1 MIDLIILGV
10 VWTTSWVLC
19 AADDKPMWLPITA
32 GIVTYLILMYFI
44 YEVYITFLRI
54 VKDIAEIVESSI
66 KKDDE

>member
-44 YEVYITFLRI
+44 YELYITFLRI

-66 KKDDE
+66 KKNDE